1 MRDQEFE
8 EDTKKSSVLGAAA
21 MGGEKASGR
30 READLLVE
38 RKLRIETDATPQAS
52 IRPENP
58 ADKKSPVA
66 RPDPRRE

>member
-8 EDTKKSSVLGAAA
+8 EGTKKSSVLGAAA
-21 MGGEKASGR
+21 MGMEKASGR

-38 RKLRIETDATPQAS
+38 RKLRIEKHATPS
-52 IRPENP
+52 GEHG
-58 ADKKSPVA
+58 DKKSPVA